1 MNWIS
6 SHLQSLG
13 KFLVCFLWE
22 HWLTVKF
29 RTSTVEIFLNLL
41 KKKEGKMQPLNY
53 GPLSISQADG
63 KLTLSIDESV
73 AVGGGSLK
81 GVVSAQ
87 GSASV
92 VVHEAMLAD
101 AGLMVLEAKFPQFSA
116 EIALVKN
123 ALDAELA
130 KL

>member
-1 MNWIS
+1 MGWIS
-6 SHLQSLG
+6 SHLQSSA
-13 KFLVCFLWE
+13 KFLACIFWE
-22 HWLTVKF
+22 HWLTIRF
-29 RTSTVEIFLNLL
+29 RTSTIEIVLNLF

-63 KLTLSIDESV
+63 KLTLAIDESI

-92 VVHEAMLAD
+92 VIHEAMLAD
-101 AGLMVLEAKFPQFSA
+101 AGLMVLEAKFPQFAA

-130 KL
+130 KI